1 MRQLLARRNTGKN
14 SGGPGGNRTHARQIG
29 RLLLYPLSY
38 RAIFDILSGFGLDG
52 PAGPNQ

>member
-1 MRQLLARRNTGKN
+1 MRQVLARRNTGRHG
-14 SGGPGGNRTHARQIG
+14 GGPGGNRTHARQIR